1 MAFKKGHP
9 KYERHRDDGLD
20 NPEYREK
27 QAEVMS
33 RMEREFPLM
42 FLDMNDAQER
52 FFRVRNRFGRVPL
65 RRLFEAGNK
74 EGKTYAG
81 LAEDISY
88 AVGYRCWLPEDD
100 RDHKLNIRVPNIGLI
115 GCETKIH
122 SVAEKLEPALR
133 MLVPKT
139 CRPVFKPG
147 PNGVL
152 SSVILP
158 YGVYGE
164 KCGSRFYLRSYDER
178 PETFEGIDF
187 DWVHWDEPPPE
198 KVFLAAER
206 GKIVTNAPSWFTMT
220 PLKEPWIYERFS
232 SKAAVCV

>member
-1 MAFKKGHP
+1 MGRPRKVKEVDLP
-9 KYERHRDDGLD
+9 
-20 NPEYREK
+20 PEYHEK
-27 QAEVMS
+27 IVEVQG
-33 RMEREFPLM
+33 RLLRDFPLL

-52 FFRVRNRFGRVPL
+52 FIRVKNRFGRTPL

-74 EGKTYAG
+74 LGKTYGG

-88 AVGYRCWLPEDD
+88 AVGYRCWLPPDD
-100 RDHKLNIRVPNIGLI
+100 PDYKIAIRVPNIGLV

-122 SVAEKLEPALR
+122 SVSEKLEPVLR
-133 MLVPKT
+133 VIVPKT
-139 CRPVFKPG
+139 CQPRFKPG

-152 SSVILP
+152 SMVELP
-158 YGVYGE
+158 YGPFGE

-187 DWVHWDEPPPE
+187 DWVHWDEPPPQ

-206 GKIVTNAPSWFTMT
+206 GKMVTNAPSWFTMT
-220 PLKEPWIYERFS
+220 PLKEPWIYELFS
-232 SKAAVCV
+232 SKAAICV